1 MTLTNVTVTDP
12 LPGIT
17 VSGGPLA
24 SLAPGASNNS
34 TFTAVYTITQ
44 ADINNGG
51 VENQATA
58 TGTDPNNDPVTDLSD
73 DNSPLENDPTD
84 VPLTQTPSIA
94 IVKVGTFVDLA
105 PLGVTNPGDQITYAF
120 TVTNTGNVT
129 LTNVTVTDPLPGITV
144 SGGPLASL
152 APGAS
157 NNSTFTAVYTIT
169 QADIN
174 NGGVENQA
182 TATGTDPNN
191 DPVTDLSDDN
201 SPLEND
207 PTDVPLTQTPS
218 IAIVKVGTFVDLA
231 PLGVTNPGDQITYAF
246 TVTNT
251 GNVTLT
257 NVTVTDPLPGI
268 TVSGGPLA
276 SLAPGASN
284 NSTFTAVYTITQADI
299 NTGGVKT
306 RLPLRV
312 QTRTTIR

>member
-1 MTLTNVTVTDP
+1 MTDP

-105 PLGVTNPGDQITYAF
+105 PAGVNVGDQITYAF
-120 TVTNTGNVT
+120 IVTNTGNVT

-152 APGAS
+152 A
-157 NNSTFTAVYTIT
+157 
-169 QADIN
+169 
-174 NGGVENQA
+174 
-182 TATGTDPNN
+182 
-191 DPVTDLSDDN
+191 
-201 SPLEND
+201 
-207 PTDVPLTQTPS
+207 
-218 IAIVKVGTFVDLA
+218 
-231 PLGVTNPGDQITYAF
+231 
-246 TVTNT
+246 
-251 GNVTLT
+251 
-257 NVTVTDPLPGI
+257 
-268 TVSGGPLA
+268 
-276 SLAPGASN
+276 
-284 NSTFTAVYTITQADI
+284 
-299 NTGGVKT
+299 
-306 RLPLRV
+306 RV
-312 QTRTTIR
+312 HRTTRRSRRYTRSRLLILTMEA